1 MSSGPSSSVTS
12 QLASQAGLMVM
23 EKMLEKDKG
32 NNRLFIGIPKESS
45 FYENRVPLTPESVE
59 TLTSNGHRIVIE
71 SKAGEASRFSD
82 KDFSEAGAKIVYDK
96 KELYEADILIKVAPP
111 SSEDIEL
118 MHDGQTIVS
127 PLHLPTLK
135 KEIIKGLLSKHITA
149 LAFEYIKDESDTYS
163 FVRCMSEI
171 AGSSAV
177 LIASELLA
185 TSRPGRGIL
194 LGGLSGIPPTQILI
208 LGAGVVGEFAA
219 RAALGLG
226 AIVKIYDN
234 NVYKLS
240 RLQNNIGSRVYTSV
254 INPKTLLKDIRS
266 TDVLVGAIHSEL
278 GRTPVV
284 VSEAM
289 VMEMKPGSV
298 VIDVSIDQGGCIE
311 TSEVTT
317 HAQPTYT
324 KHDVIHYCVP
334 NIPSRVP
341 RTASYSISN
350 IVTGTLIKFAEYG
363 GLESLISNNAGIRHG
378 VYLYKGHLCNTYLG
392 QKFDLKYN
400 NIELLIT
407 SSM

>member
-1 MSSGPSSSVTS
+1 MSGNSSKSVTS
-12 QLASQAGLMVM
+12 ELASKAGLMVM
-23 EKMLEKDKG
+23 EKMLESDKKQG
-32 NNRLFIGIPKESS
+32 RLFIGIPKENS

-59 TLTSNGHRIVIE
+59 TLTNNGHRLVIE

-82 KDFSEAGAKIVYDK
+82 KDYSEAGARIVYDK
-96 KELYEADILIKVAPP
+96 KEVYEADILIKVAPP
-111 SSEDIEL
+111 SAQDMEL
-118 MHDGQTIVS
+118 MHNNQTIIS

-135 KEIIKGLLSKHITA
+135 KEIITQLISKQVTA
-149 LAFEYIKDESDTYS
+149 LAFEYIQDESNTYS

-171 AGSSAV
+171 AGSSSI

-185 TSRPGRGIL
+185 TFKPGRGIL

-219 RAALGLG
+219 RAAIGLG
-226 AIVKIYDN
+226 ATVKIYDN

-240 RLQNNIGSRVYTSV
+240 RLQNNIGARVYTSV
-254 INPKTLLKDIRS
+254 INPKTLLKDIR
-266 TDVLVGAIHSEL
+266 TADVLVGAIHSEL
-278 GRTPVV
+278 GRTPII

-289 VMEMKPGSV
+289 VMEMKSGSV
-298 VIDVSIDQGGCIE
+298 IIDVSIDQGGCIE

-317 HAQPTYT
+317 HAQPTYI

-350 IVTGTLIKFAEYG
+350 IVTNTLLKFSDYG
-363 GLESLISNNAGIRHG
+363 GLEHLVRYNEGIRHG
-378 VYLYKGHLCNTYLG
+378 VYIYKGHLTNEYLG

-400 NIELLIT
+400 NINLLVT
-407 SSM
+407 SEM